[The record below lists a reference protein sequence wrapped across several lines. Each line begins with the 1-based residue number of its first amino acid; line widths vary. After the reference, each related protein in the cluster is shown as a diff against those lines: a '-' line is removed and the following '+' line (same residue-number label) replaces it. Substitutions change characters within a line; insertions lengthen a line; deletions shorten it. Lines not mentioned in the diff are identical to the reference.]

1 MHLMISHASALGEAC
16 KQSLGTLALPHLS
29 ALLGLLKAEGQVLG
43 SDEYGLN
50 TTVELALARERGMPE
65 AELKAEGCSIP
76 SAAWAAREAGLPT
89 GAGQA
94 WALLSPMHLAV
105 GSDQVTAYAPE
116 LLELSEEESRAFFA
130 AMAELW
136 PMEEGWQAHW
146 LSPLQWLVSHPSLAG
161 LASASLDRVV
171 QRNVATWMP
180 EARRLRT
187 LQNEAQM
194 LLHRQPL
201 NAAREARKALPLNS
215 LWISGCGAEAAAAQP
230 MPADLQVD
238 SSLRQPLL
246 MEDWASWAEAWSRL
260 DDGAVSHLLN
270 EARLGKVVRL
280 TLCGERFACHFALPP
295 RSALQKTLHRWLP
308 PRAEVHS
315 VLEAL

>member
-1 MHLMISHASALGEAC
+1 MHLMIPHASALGEAC
-16 KQSLGTLALPHLS
+16 KHSLGTLALPHLS
-29 ALLGLLKAEGQVLG
+29 ALMGLLKAEGQALG
-43 SDEYGLN
+43 SDEYSLN
-50 TTVELALARERGMPE
+50 TPFELALARERGLADTSAPV
-65 AELKAEGCSIP
+65 P
-76 SAAWAAREAGLPT
+76 TAAWLAAEAGLPS

-130 AMAELW
+130 ALAELW
-136 PMEEGWQAHW
+136 PSDEGWQAHW
-146 LSPLQWLVSHPSLAG
+146 LSPLQWLISHPSLAG
-161 LASASLDRVV
+161 LPSASLDRVV

-201 NAAREARKALPLNS
+201 NTAREARKALPLNS
-215 LWISGCGAEAAAAQP
+215 LWISGCGAESPGAKP
-230 MPADLQVD
+230 LPADLRLD

-246 MEDWASWAEAWSRL
+246 MEDWAAWAEAWARL

-270 EARLGKVVRL
+270 EARLGKSVQL
-280 TLCGERFACHFALPP
+280 TLCGERLARKFILPA
-295 RSALQKTLHRWLP
+295 RSPLQKTLHRWLP

-315 VLEAL
+315 LLEGL

>member
-1 MHLMISHASALGEAC
+1 MHLMIPHASALGEAC
-16 KQSLGTLALPHLS
+16 KHSLGTLALPHLS
-29 ALLGLLKAEGQVLG
+29 ALLGLLKPEGQPLG
-43 SDEYGLN
+43 SDEYSLN
-50 TTVELALARERGMPE
+50 TPFELALARERGLGDGATPV
-65 AELKAEGCSIP
+65 P
-76 SAAWAAREAGLPT
+76 TAAWLAAEAGL
-89 GAGQA
+89 GGQAEQA

-105 GSDQVTAYAPE
+105 GSDQVSAYAPE
-116 LLELSEEESRAFFA
+116 LLELGEAESRAFFA

-136 PMEEGWQAHW
+136 PAEEGWQAHW
-146 LSPLQWLVSHPSLAG
+146 LSPLQWLLSHPSLAG

-201 NAAREARKALPLNS
+201 NEAREARKALPLNS
-215 LWISGCGAEAAAAQP
+215 LWISGCGAEAGATQP
-230 MPADLQVD
+230 LPADLQVD
-238 SSLRQPLL
+238 SSLRQALL
-246 MEDWASWAEAWSRL
+246 MEDWASWVEAWARL
-260 DDGAVSHLLN
+260 DDGAVSHLLS
-270 EARLGKVVRL
+270 EARLGKPVRL
-280 TLCGERFACHFALPP
+280 TLCGERFARSYALPP

-315 VLEAL
+315 LLEAL